1 MDIEDNEQNSEP
13 HDLDVDVEENGTEV
27 GENKEDTDL
36 KKSGQRNRLLRLP
49 LARIKNMMKLD
60 PDCTIIS
67 QDSLFLITKATEM
80 FIEFL
85 AEEANK
91 QLSHGKRK
99 TVLKR
104 DVDIVIE
111 NNPSLCFLDGALE

>member
-1 MDIEDNEQNSEP
+1 MDAEDNEPNSKPDE
-13 HDLDVDVEENGTEV
+13 LNVEVEEHGTED
-27 GENKEDTDL
+27 ENKEDADL
-36 KKSGQRNRLLRLP
+36 KKSGQRNRILRLP

-80 FIEFL
+80 FIEFM
-85 AEEANK
+85 AEEASK